1 MITAEEEHTDQFV
14 NLAYVVK
21 TIGVSRATIYRL
33 IANGDFPSCIKLSD
47 RSKKTK
53 ALWPL
58 SLVNKFRSSLIDK
71 QAEKDSFYKELKN
84 AGN

>member
-1 MITAEEEHTDQFV
+1 MITAEEKHTDQFV

-33 IANGDFPSCIKLSD
+33 IANGDFPSSIKLSG

-58 SLVNKFRSSLIDK
+58 SLVTKFRSSLIEK
-71 QAEKDSFYKELKN
+71 QAEKDSFYKELTN
-84 AGN
+84 GSN